1 MTPLNHQITFP
12 SLEKV
17 SEGIKERRETA
28 FPVLSK
34 EWNFLFYRLEESQEE
49 DKNYVTIKAR
59 KERHPD
65 YQLRKF
71 ANLCLCCWLLFFF
84 LILIQE
90 INAYRKSEEMCSW
103 NFLEPEQPVPSSDLI
118 LLFTSLRGLR
128 EQGAQLVHTNIKL

>member
-1 MTPLNHQITFP
+1 MTSLNHQITFP

-17 SEGIKERRETA
+17 SEGIKERRKAA
-28 FPVLSK
+28 FLVLSK

-65 YQLRKF
+65 YQLRKL

-84 LILIQE
+84 NPRMRWLDDITVSMDMNLCKLWE
-90 INAYRKSEEMCSW
+90 RVEDRGTWPAAVHGVSKSRTRL
-103 NFLEPEQPVPSSDLI
+103 N
-118 LLFTSLRGLR
+118 
-128 EQGAQLVHTNIKL
+128 N

>member
-1 MTPLNHQITFP
+1 MPL
-12 SLEKV
+12 
-17 SEGIKERRETA
+17 
-28 FPVLSK
+28 
-34 EWNFLFYRLEESQEE
+34 
-49 DKNYVTIKAR
+49 
-59 KERHPD
+59 
-65 YQLRKF
+65 
-71 ANLCLCCWLLFFF
+71 LLVVVFF